1 MKEIE
6 HAIRCRQERGRVI
19 IISVGMRFLISR
31 LCAVCLILVLHSA
44 LVFAQSTPEKRDNSA
59 TFETSVLP
67 MFQASCIPC
76 HSSALKMR
84 GLDLSTFAGVIKGG
98 DDGPVVTP
106 GKPKES
112 RLYEMVKKGA
122 MPKGGKPLAPSQ
134 IASIREWI
142 EAGARS
148 SSATPE
154 PSIGAVTEDDV
165 LPIFLL
171 RCSPCHGPRRQ
182 EGGLALHTRAAILK
196 GGKSGRA
203 MAPGKPDD
211 SLIAEKLRSGEMP
224 PKLGL
229 IEISTKRITKPE
241 IDRVLAWIAQGAP
254 EGKPPDAQNGV
265 PDPLVSDKDRQFWAF
280 QAPKRPPEP
289 AVKNRDPALN
299 PPHQFFLIN
308 PEPT

>member
-1 MKEIE
+1 MTRFSTS
-6 HAIRCRQERGRVI
+6 RC
-19 IISVGMRFLISR
+19 
-31 LCAVCLILVLHSA
+31 CAACLIVVLQSP
-44 LVFAQSTPEKRDNSA
+44 LLFAQSPPSNPDKTVI
-59 TFETSVLP
+59 FETSVLP
-67 MFQASCIPC
+67 IFQASCIPC

-84 GLDLSTFAGVIKGG
+84 ELDLSTFAGVIKGG

-106 GKPKES
+106 GKPQES
-112 RLYEMVKKGA
+112 RLYEMVEKGA

-165 LPIFLL
+165 FPIFLL

-203 MAPGKPDD
+203 IAPGKPDD
-211 SLIAEKLRSGEMP
+211 RLIAQKLRSGEMP

-229 IEISTKRITKPE
+229 GEISTKRITKPE
-241 IDRVLAWIAQGAP
+241 IDRVVTWIAQGAP
-254 EGKPPDAQNGV
+254 EGKPPDTQTGA
-265 PDPLVSDKDRQFWAF
+265 PDALVSDKDRRLLAF
-280 QAPKRPPEP
+280 
-289 AVKNRDPALN
+289 
-299 PPHQFFLIN
+299 
-308 PEPT
+308 